1 MNLTGMWSFLA
12 RVGLFGFVILSLI
25 SCSNTME
32 GFGKDLQSVGASMD
46 PKSTQP
52 AQPNANNSL
61 SNGKDVVV
69 TPIK

>member
-1 MNLTGMWSFLA
+1 MNLKEILSALA
-12 RVGLFGFVILSLI
+12 RSGLFCIVILSFA

-46 PKSTQP
+46 SKSTQS
-52 AQPNANNSL
+52 AQPNPANSL